1 MTNCR
6 DICLRTITY
15 ICHMLICHR
24 WPISLYTTLD
34 SITNACYPTPTC
46 MKSQLIDEI
55 RGKRRLCFP
64 IKWFDRQL
72 LFHIRDGDFRCG
84 DSGSSLL
91 NKNGYALGL
100 LHAMWRT
107 DGGVYGIASPYFA
120 IMEALK
126 IKICLTPYQI
136 KPGSFIIAMLFHVI
150 LKQYRSSN
158 F

>member
-1 MTNCR
+1 
-6 DICLRTITY
+6 
-15 ICHMLICHR
+15 
-24 WPISLYTTLD
+24 
-34 SITNACYPTPTC
+34 

-107 DGGVYGIASPYFA
+107 DCGVYGIASPYFA

-126 IKICLTPYQI
+126 IKFCLTPYQI
-136 KPGSFIIAMLFHVI
+136 KPGVYNCHVI
-150 LKQYRSSN
+150 LEVVIFN
-158 F
+158 